1 MLYPGHVVMDDE
13 LAMLAGV
20 HITLCQER
28 GIELDSARGQRLAA
42 HLFKMF
48 LNGLTAQEELL
59 DAARNRGPLVPPSE
73 VFQQPLST
81 LS

>member
-20 HITLCQER
+20 HKTLCQEH
-28 GIELDSARGQRLAA
+28 GIELDNVRGQKLAA

-48 LNGLTAQEELL
+48 LNGLTEQEELL
-59 DAARNRGPLVPPSE
+59 HAARNRGPLVPPGQA
-73 VFQQPLST
+73 FQHSHST
-81 LS
+81 